1 MKFKVVL
8 LSHTPEP
15 EKVVATAAKLCYSNT
30 TIENIFERL
39 NDETVKN
46 FLNFLVEVGHQSPL
60 EHVSFTFGIEGVSRS
75 FTHQLVRHR
84 IASYSQQS
92 QRYVKMDG
100 FDYVIP
106 PSIEEDEELK
116 NIFIGTMNQIAKS
129 YAILSEK
136 LQKKHIESF
145 KMQGISEKEALK
157 KAEKMAIEDARYVL
171 PNACETKIIM
181 TMNAR
186 ELLHFFSE
194 RCCNRAQWEIR
205 AVADEILE
213 LVKNVAP
220 NIFKFAGPKCIRL
233 GYCPEG
239 KFSCGE
245 IQKVREK
252 YLGKKREE
260 YENY

>member
-1 MKFKVVL
+1 MSFKVVL
-8 LSHTPEP
+8 LSHTPDP

-30 TIENIFERL
+30 SVENIYDKLDSEA
-39 NDETVKN
+39 VKN
-46 FLNFLVEVGHQSPL
+46 FLNLLIDVGHESPL

-92 QRYVKMDG
+92 QRYVRLDG

-106 PSIEEDEELK
+106 PSIEEDQELK
-116 NIFIGTMNQIAKS
+116 NIFIDTMNEIAKT
-129 YAILSEK
+129 YRLLTEK
-136 LQKKHIESF
+136 LQEKHKKVLVS
-145 KMQGISEKEALK
+145 KGLSEKEALK

-186 ELLHFFSE
+186 ELLHFFNE

-205 AVADEILE
+205 SVADKILE
-213 LVKNVAP
+213 IVKGIAP
-220 NIFKFAGPKCIRL
+220 NLFKFAGPKCIKL

-245 IQKVREK
+245 YDKVRQK
-252 YLGKKREE
+252 YLGKREKDE
-260 YENY
+260 DN

>member
-1 MKFKVVL
+1 MGFKVSL

-30 TIENIFERL
+30 SVENIFDRL
-39 NDETVKN
+39 DDEAIKN
-46 FLNFLVEVGHQSPL
+46 FLSFLVEIGHQSPL

-92 QRYVKMDG
+92 QRYVRLDG
-100 FDYVIP
+100 FEYVIP

-116 NIFIGTMNQIAKS
+116 TIFEDTMREIART
-129 YAILSEK
+129 YRVLTEK
-136 LQKKHIESF
+136 LQEKHRAAFVSKGF
-145 KMQGISEKEALK
+145 SDKEAFK
-157 KAEKMAIEDARYVL
+157 RAEKMAIEDARYVL

-186 ELLHFFSE
+186 ELLHFFGE

-205 AVADEILE
+205 SVADKILE
-213 LVKNVAP
+213 IVKEVAP
-220 NIFKFAGPKCIRL
+220 NIFRFAGPKCIKL

-245 IQKVREK
+245 FEQVKKK
-252 YLGKKREE
+252 YLGKREKD
-260 YENY
+260 ENN

>member
-39 NDETVKN
+39 DDETVKN

-116 NIFIGTMNQIAKS
+116 NIFIDTMNQIAQA
-129 YAILSEK
+129 YAVLSEK
-136 LQKKHIESF
+136 LKRKHTEKF
-145 KMQGISEKEALK
+145 KIYGISEKEALK

-186 ELLHFFSE
+186 ELLHF
-194 RCCNRAQWEIR
+194 
-205 AVADEILE
+205 
-213 LVKNVAP
+213 LVKGA
-220 NIFKFAGPKCIRL
+220 ATELSGR
-233 GYCPEG
+233 
-239 KFSCGE
+239 
-245 IQKVREK
+245 
-252 YLGKKREE
+252 
-260 YENY
+260 